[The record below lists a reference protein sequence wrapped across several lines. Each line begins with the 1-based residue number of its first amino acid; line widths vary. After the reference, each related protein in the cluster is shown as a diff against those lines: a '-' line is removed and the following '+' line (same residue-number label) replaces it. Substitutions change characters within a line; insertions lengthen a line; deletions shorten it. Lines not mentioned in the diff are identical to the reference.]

1 MLAMV
6 VLMARRVV
14 TQRFTRAGACTDVI
28 KTTSHMSYSVSLTDL
43 WSIQN
48 ENQETITIIIVGR

>member
-14 TQRFTRAGACTDVI
+14 TQRFTRAGACTVRCYEDDI
-28 KTTSHMSYSVSLTDL
+28 SCSVSLTDL
-43 WSIQN
+43 
-48 ENQETITIIIVGR
+48 